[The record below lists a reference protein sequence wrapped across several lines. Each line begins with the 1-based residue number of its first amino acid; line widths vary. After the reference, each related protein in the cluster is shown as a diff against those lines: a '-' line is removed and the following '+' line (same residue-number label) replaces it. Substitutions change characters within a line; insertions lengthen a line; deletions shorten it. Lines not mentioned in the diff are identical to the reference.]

1 MTTIVPRSRPSRRH
15 GSGPGLP
22 VLRDNHARTFRSL
35 RVSLTPACNF
45 ACVYCR
51 PADHRTFE
59 HGSDLLSLGEIARV
73 VGVAARLGFRKVR
86 LTGGEP
92 LVRPHVPDLVADL
105 KSLPGVRQVA
115 LTTNGSLLPRHAKRL
130 KAAGL
135 DRANISLDSLDRDAA
150 AKLAGRDV
158 LEEVLAGLDA
168 AAAAGLAVK
177 LNVVPVRGV
186 NDHEAVELALFGAAR
201 GWEVRFIEYMPMG
214 KVARSLPEA
223 TVPSAELRARLAERF
238 DLRPDPAVPASD
250 PARGWVCRRSGA
262 RIGFISSLTEHF
274 CAACDRM
281 RLTAEG
287 QLRPCLHQDVGVNL
301 RDPLRDGADDAAL
314 AGLLQRAADLKW
326 AGHEMTA
333 ATPRFS
339 DRDMISA
346 GGLRRCVPSVRRW
359 PSPIGWSPAR
369 PPPSAR

>member
-1 MTTIVPRSRPSRRH
+1 MRRSPVHAPKAEVPRGLGFGNLQVLQDRH
-15 GSGPGLP
+15 G
-22 VLRDNHARTFRSL
+22 RTFRSL

-51 PADHRTFE
+51 PADHRTFK

-73 VGVAARLGFRKVR
+73 VRAAAPLGFRKVR

-105 KSLPGVRQVA
+105 KAIRGIEQVA
-115 LTTNGSLLPRHAKRL
+115 LTTNGSLLPKHARRL
-130 KAAGL
+130 AAAGL
-135 DRANISLDSLDRDAA
+135 DRANVSLDSLDRATA

-158 LEEVLAGLDA
+158 LADVLAGLDA
-168 AAAAGLAVK
+168 AADAGLPVK

-186 NDHEAVELALFGAAR
+186 NDHEAVDLVRFGADR

-214 KVARSLPEA
+214 ETAKALPDA
-223 TVPSAELRARLAERF
+223 TVPTAELRDRLAAGGF
-238 DLRPDPAVPASD
+238 DLRPDPATPASD
-250 PARGWVCRRSGA
+250 PARGWVCRATGA
-262 RIGFISSLTEHF
+262 RVGFISSLTEHF

-287 QLRPCLHQDVGVNL
+287 VLRPCLHQDAGVSV
-301 RDPLRDGADDAAL
+301 RDAVRSGATDADL
-314 AGLLQRAADLKW
+314 AGLFREAADRKW

-333 ATPRFS
+333 AAPRFS
-339 DRDMISA
+339 ARDMISI
-346 GGLRRCVPSVRRW
+346 GG
-359 PSPIGWSPAR
+359 
-369 PPPSAR
+369 

>member
-1 MTTIVPRSRPSRRH
+1 MKNARRLSRRH
-15 GSGPGLP
+15 ASGLELP
-22 VLRDNHARTFRSL
+22 ILRDRHARTFRSL

-51 PADHRTFE
+51 PADHRTFR

-73 VGVAARLGFRKVR
+73 ARVAAGLGFRKVR

-105 KSLPGVRQVA
+105 KATPGVRQVA
-115 LTTNGSLLPRHAKRL
+115 LTTNGSLLPRHAGRL
-130 KAAGL
+130 AAAGL
-135 DRANISLDSLDRDAA
+135 DRANVSLDSLRPEVAA
-150 AKLAGRDV
+150 ELAGKDV
-158 LEEVLAGLDA
+158 LADVLAGLDA
-168 AAAAGLAVK
+168 AADAGLPVK

-186 NDHEAVELALFGAAR
+186 NDGEAVELVRFGAVR

-214 KVARSLPEA
+214 SVARSLPDA
-223 TVPSAELRARLAERF
+223 TVPTAELRDRLAGHF

-250 PARGWVCRRSGA
+250 PARGWVCRETGA
-262 RIGFISSLTEHF
+262 RVGFISSLTENF

-287 QLRPCLHQDVGVNL
+287 HLRPCLHQNAGVNL
-301 RDPLRDGADDAAL
+301 RDPLRAGASDEDL
-314 AGLLQRAADLKW
+314 ADLFAEAAAAKW

-333 ATPRFS
+333 AAPRFS
-339 DRDMISA
+339 DRDMISI
-346 GGLRRCVPSVRRW
+346 GG
-359 PSPIGWSPAR
+359 
-369 PPPSAR
+369 

>member
-1 MTTIVPRSRPSRRH
+1 MSSLLSPGRTQT
-15 GSGPGLP
+15 SGPSLP
-22 VLRDNHARTFRSL
+22 VIDATSLTDRHARTFRSL

-51 PADHRTFE
+51 PADHRTFQ
-59 HGSDLLSLGEIARV
+59 HGSDLLSLGEIART
-73 VGVAARLGFRKVR
+73 VGVAAQLGFRKVR

-105 KSLPGVRQVA
+105 KSIPGIEQVA
-115 LTTNGSLLPRHAKRL
+115 LTTNGSLLPKHAARL
-130 KAAGL
+130 KSAGL
-135 DRANISLDSLDRDAA
+135 DRVNVSLDSLDREAT

-158 LEEVLAGLDA
+158 LDEVLAGLDA
-168 AAAAGLAVK
+168 AAAAELPVK

-186 NDHEAVELALFGAAR
+186 NDHETLDLASYGAER

-214 KVARSLPEA
+214 RVASSLPDA
-223 TVPSAELRARLAERF
+223 TVPSAELRERLAERF
-238 DLRPDPAVPASD
+238 DLHLDPAVPASD
-250 PARGWVCRRSGA
+250 PARGWVCRRTGA
-262 RIGFISSLTEHF
+262 RVGFISSLTEHF

-287 QLRPCLHQDVGVNL
+287 QLRPCLHQDAGVNL

-314 AGLLQRAADLKW
+314 AALFKNAANQKW

-339 DRDMISA
+339 DRDMISL
-346 GGLRRCVPSVRRW
+346 GG
-359 PSPIGWSPAR
+359 
-369 PPPSAR
+369 